1 MLNMIHPHTTRR
13 IGRSQGFHRLA
24 IADANFADGT
34 PVMVTWWR
42 LTPGELQILND
53 GGLLEIAILG
63 NVHPPIRPTI
73 VTGENPDVS
82 RQETPAQP
90 GT

>member
-13 IGRSQGFHRLA
+13 IGKSQGFHGLA
-24 IADANFADGT
+24 VADANYADGT

-42 LTPGELQILND
+42 LTPSELKTLNE

-63 NVHPPIRPTI
+63 NTHPPIRPSI
-73 VTGENPDVS
+73 VAGENPDVPK
-82 RQETPAQP
+82 QETLL
-90 GT
+90 